1 VAGRRPGRRVVMGSA
16 PARLLGPKR
25 PCLPAAAMLLRCSRT
40 SAHGASP
47 AWPPCTAQPSPQ
59 PPPPPLPAGLPGR
72 QRAVERPE
80 LSPHQRRLCCDQRQG
95 EEGSGRLHDCR
106 RAACLPALD
115 PC

>member
-59 PPPPPLPAGLPGR
+59 PPPPSTPCRTTWAAASCGTARALPAPAPSLL
-72 QRAVERPE
+72 RPA
-80 LSPHQRRLCCDQRQG
+80 PR
-95 EEGSGRLHDCR
+95 
-106 RAACLPALD
+106 
-115 PC
+115 